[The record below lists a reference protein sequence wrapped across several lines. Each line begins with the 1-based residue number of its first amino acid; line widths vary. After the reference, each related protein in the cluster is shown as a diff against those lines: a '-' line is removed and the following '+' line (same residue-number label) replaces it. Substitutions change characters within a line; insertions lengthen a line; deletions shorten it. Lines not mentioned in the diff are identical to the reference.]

1 MFKGPDIQTVWFK
14 YVVQKIDMEI
24 EEALKKCVKMSLL
37 EVLKVVG
44 DDEEGKENISAI
56 PIFRLSVELENG
68 KIGFK
73 PNSDYLSNMM

>member
-1 MFKGPDIQTVWFK
+1 
-14 YVVQKIDMEI
+14 
-24 EEALKKCVKMSLL
+24 MSLL

-73 PNSDYLSNMM
+73 PNSEYLSNMMQ